1 MILGVTASTYT
12 LVHVMLS
19 LVGIGSGFVVMYGL
33 LTRKQFNGWTAL
45 FLASTVATSV
55 TGFGFPFER
64 LLPSHNVGIISL
76 VALTIAIV
84 ARYVFYLAEAW
95 RWIYVVSAAGA
106 LCLNVFVGLV
116 QAFLKVPPLNA
127 IAPNQTE
134 WPFLVTQLVVVTL
147 FVVLAIVVVL
157 RFRTESVQTA

>member
-1 MILGVTASTYT
+1 MILGMTASTYT
-12 LVHVMLS
+12 FVHVALS

-55 TGFGFPFER
+55 TEFGFPFER
-64 LLPSHNVGIISL
+64 LPPSHNVGIISL
-76 VALTIAIV
+76 VSLTIAV
-84 ARYVFYLAEAW
+84 LARYFFHLAGAW
-95 RWIYVVSAAGA
+95 RWLYLVSAAVA
-106 LCLNVFVGLV
+106 LYLGIFVGVV
-116 QAFLKVPPLNA
+116 QALNA

-147 FVVLAIVVVL
+147 FVVLALVGAI
-157 RFRTESVQTA
+157 RFRNESVRMA